1 MILNKNRILVLF
13 ILLNLFYIPNGYTR
27 KKICDIKFNV
37 KEGVKELENKVNLQ
51 KRYKHFPGKSEF
63 YCYQIGLEH
72 DTNQKPIS
80 SKPIYACCQE

>member
-1 MILNKNRILVLF
+1 MIFFGKSIFLLLIF
-13 ILLNLFYIPNGYTR
+13 INLLTFENAYSK

-37 KEGVKELENKVNLQ
+37 KEDVKELEKKVNLQ
-51 KRYKHFPGKSEF
+51 SQKKSFPKNYTF

-80 SKPIYACCQE
+80 EKPIYACCRD